1 MAAVQIVASVFGS
14 GYARKRLT
22 KSVLFT
28 VALAATIV
36 YLFPLFWMVSTSIK
50 NPADIMRSPPII
62 FPSNVNLGIYRE
74 LFGDPPQGTQ
84 IPVDGLRYMKNSLTL
99 GLGTMVLTIVF
110 AIPAAYGLARFRLRG
125 SRAFMML
132 LLITQMLP
140 EVLLV
145 IPLFV
150 FFRSLHF
157 TDNYIS
163 VILADSALT
172 LPFSILILRTGFL
185 QVPRDL
191 EEAALIDVTT
201 RLGAL
206 RRVIGPMV
214 RPNLV
219 AVTLLAFLVGW
230 GDFVFSLS
238 FLQNQELHPLALG
251 VYNFIGYYRIRW
263 EGVMAFSTII
273 ALPVVIIILAL
284 QRYFVTGLTAGSV
297 K

>member
-14 GYARKRLT
+14 GYAHKRLT

-191 EEAALIDVTT
+191 EEAALIDGTT

-206 RRVIGPMV
+206 RRVIVPMV

>member
-1 MAAVQIVASVFGS
+1 MSVEQILLRAPGT
-14 GYARKRLT
+14 ARLRRRFS
-22 KSVLFT
+22 KSMLFA
-28 VALAATIV
+28 VALLATTV
-36 YLFPLFWMVSTSIK
+36 YIFPLFWMISTSVK
-50 NPADIMRSPPII
+50 EPADIVRDPPLI
-62 FPSNVNLGIYRE
+62 FPRSINLDIYAE
-74 LFGDPPQGTQ
+74 LFGNPPEGAQ
-84 IPVDGLRYMKNSLTL
+84 IPIDGLRYMKNSLII
-99 GLGTMVLTIVF
+99 GAGTMLLTMAF
-110 AIPAAYGLARFRLRG
+110 AVPAAYGLARFRLRG
-125 SRAFMML
+125 SRPFMML

-145 IPLFV
+145 IPMFV
-150 FFRSLHF
+150 FFRELQL
-157 TDNYIS
+157 TNRYIS
-163 VILADSALT
+163 VIIADAALT
-172 LPFSILILRTGFL
+172 LPFCILILRTGFL

-191 EEAALIDVTT
+191 EEAALIDGTT

-206 RRVIGPMV
+206 RRVIVPMI

-273 ALPVVIIILAL
+273 AIPVIVVILAL
-284 QRYFVTGLTAGSV
+284 QRYFVTGLTTGAV
-297 K
+297 R

>member
-14 GYARKRLT
+14 GYTRKRLT

-191 EEAALIDVTT
+191 EEAALIDGTT

-206 RRVIGPMV
+206 RRVIVPMV

>member
-36 YLFPLFWMVSTSIK
+36 YLFPLFWMVSTSLK

-191 EEAALIDVTT
+191 EEAARHALS
-201 RLGAL
+201 LGTAAE
-206 RRVIGPMV
+206 VEAYCG
-214 RPNLV
+214 
-219 AVTLLAFLVGW
+219 TLLQ
-230 GDFVFSLS
+230 SLD
-238 FLQNQELHPLALG
+238 LC
-251 VYNFIGYYRIRW
+251 R
-263 EGVMAFSTII
+263 
-273 ALPVVIIILAL
+273 
-284 QRYFVTGLTAGSV
+284 
-297 K
+297 

>member
-1 MAAVQIVASVFGS
+1 M
-14 GYARKRLT
+14 
-22 KSVLFT
+22 
-28 VALAATIV
+28 
-36 YLFPLFWMVSTSIK
+36 
-50 NPADIMRSPPII
+50 
-62 FPSNVNLGIYRE
+62 
-74 LFGDPPQGTQ
+74 
-84 IPVDGLRYMKNSLTL
+84 
-99 GLGTMVLTIVF
+99 
-110 AIPAAYGLARFRLRG
+110 
-125 SRAFMML
+125 
-132 LLITQMLP
+132 
-140 EVLLV
+140 LV

-191 EEAALIDVTT
+191 EEAALIDGTT

-206 RRVIGPMV
+206 RRVIVPMV

-251 VYNFIGYYRIRW
+251 VYNFIGYYRSAGKASWPFHHHRVAGCYYHSCSATLLCDRPDRW
-263 EGVMAFSTII
+263 LSEVERRVMRAHRNLSYLRRS
-273 ALPVVIIILAL
+273 ASEASRLKG
-284 QRYFVTGLTAGSV
+284 YSS
-297 K
+297 

>member
-1 MAAVQIVASVFGS
+1 MAVERIRLYSS
-14 GYARKRLT
+14 ERSRKRVT
-22 KSVLFT
+22 KTVLFT
-28 VALAATIV
+28 VALVATIV
-36 YLFPLFWMVSTSIK
+36 YIFPLFWMVSTSLK
-50 NPADIMRSPPII
+50 DPADIMR
-62 FPSNVNLGIYRE
+62 
-74 LFGDPPQGTQ
+74 DPPLILPRGANIEIYKEMFGPPPEGTQ
-84 IPVDGLRYMKNSLTL
+84 IPVDGLRYIKNSLII
-99 GLGTMVLTIVF
+99 GAGTMALTMLF

-125 SRAFMML
+125 SNIFMML
-132 LLITQMLP
+132 LLVTQMLP

-145 IPLFV
+145 IPMFV
-150 FFRSLHF
+150 FFRELHF
-157 TDNYIS
+157 TNNYSS
-163 VILADSALT
+163 VIIADAALT
-172 LPFSILILRTGFL
+172 LPFCILILRTGFL

-191 EEAALIDVTT
+191 EEAALIDGTT

-206 RRVIGPMV
+206 RRVIVPMV

-219 AVTLLAFLVGW
+219 AVTLFAFLVGW

-273 ALPVVIIILAL
+273 AVPVVIVILAL
-284 QRYFVTGLTAGSV
+284 QRYFVTGLTTGSV

>member
-1 MAAVQIVASVFGS
+1 MAAVQIVASMFGS

-191 EEAALIDVTT
+191 EEAALIDGTT

-206 RRVIGPMV
+206 RRVIVPMV

>member
-1 MAAVQIVASVFGS
+1 MAVQQILAPVMGTER
-14 GYARKRLT
+14 ARKRFT

-36 YLFPLFWMVSTSIK
+36 YIFPLFWMISTSVK
-50 NPADIMRSPPII
+50 NPADIMRNPPVV
-62 FPSNVNLGIYRE
+62 FPRSLNVNIYKE
-74 LFGDPPQGTQ
+74 LFGNPPAGTQ
-84 IPVDGLRYMKNSLTL
+84 IPVDGLRYMKNSLIL
-99 GLGTMVLTIVF
+99 GLGTMVLTMVF
-110 AIPAAYGLARFRLRG
+110 AVPAAYGLARFRLRG
-125 SRAFMML
+125 SGLFML
-132 LLITQMLP
+132 LLLVTQMLP

-150 FFRSLHF
+150 FFRNLHF

-163 VILADSALT
+163 VIIADAALT
-172 LPFSILILRTGFL
+172 LPFCILIMRTGFL

-191 EEAALIDVTT
+191 EEAALIDGTT

-206 RRVIGPMV
+206 RRVIVPMV

-219 AVTLLAFLVGW
+219 AVTLFAFLVGW

-273 ALPVVIIILAL
+273 ALPVIIIILAL
-284 QRYFVTGLTAGSV
+284 QRYFVTGLTSGSV

>member
-1 MAAVQIVASVFGS
+1 MAFQHAMTPILGAQHL
-14 GYARKRLT
+14 RKRLT
-22 KSVLFT
+22 KGVLFT
-28 VALAATIV
+28 VALVATVI
-36 YLFPLFWMVSTSIK
+36 YIFPLFWMLSTSLK
-50 NPADIMRSPPII
+50 APADIMRDPPLIV
-62 FPSNVNLGIYRE
+62 PRSLNTGIYEE
-74 LFGDPPQGTQ
+74 LFGNPPEGAQV
-84 IPVDGLRYMKNSLTL
+84 PVDGVRYMKNSLIL
-99 GLGTMVLTIVF
+99 GAGTMALTMLF

-125 SRAFMML
+125 SGLFVMML
-132 LLITQMLP
+132 LVTQMLP

-157 TDNYIS
+157 TDSYIS
-163 VILADSALT
+163 VIIADAALT
-172 LPFSILILRTGFL
+172 LPFCILILRTGFL

-191 EEAALIDVTT
+191 EEAALIDGTT

-206 RRVIGPMV
+206 RRVIVPLV

-219 AVTLLAFLVGW
+219 AVMLFAFLVGW

-251 VYNFIGYYRIRW
+251 IYNFIGYYRIRW

-273 ALPVVIIILAL
+273 ALPVIVIILAL